1 MITVLSNF
9 WIYLLGDYYFILCAV
24 SISAGDISIV
34 MTFWERGF
42 MRKRFRQTLEPLT
55 TGSLRLSSSSP
66 RTRPGNIRRG
76 ICVPHTRRVG

>member
-24 SISAGDISIV
+24 SISAGDIFIV

-55 TGSLRLSSSSP
+55 TGSWDLPSSSP
-66 RTRPGNIRRG
+66 
-76 ICVPHTRRVG
+76 